1 MASHNVKLNKICCCC
16 CTWPDC
22 AQEGCW
28 GPRQSP
34 WWGRGLAPWPPSC
47 YTRGSHSL
55 PGSPQGMAASARWTG
70 ARNRPCWSLSL
81 HWASDVRVFAIW
93 LGGSWTKPERTDL
106 KSCKIILQ
114 FVMRMEM
121 DLSMNWAQQTQTT
134 LLESWWNSVAVW
146 NTTIGVCM
154 KFWWCR
160 HFIFKDGWRPPAPFP
175 PKSHSPP
182 GNAAPQSAHIHTN
195 ISSSWA
201 SHIFQDYPDIFESFD
216 QLNCFF
222 LMNSMIFFI
231 IPNVYKFYLINRFP
245 LFKLWFF

>member
-1 MASHNVKLNKICCCC
+1 MASHNVKLNEICCCC

-47 YTRGSHSL
+47 YRRGSHNL

-106 KSCKIILQ
+106 KSCKITLQ

-121 DLSMNWAQQTQTT
+121 DLSMKSEELGSTNTDNFIRILIKLCGCLKHYNRSLYEILMMPAFYFQRWLDTTRSIPTQI
-134 LLESWWNSVAVW
+134 SQ
-146 NTTIGVCM
+146 
-154 KFWWCR
+154 
-160 HFIFKDGWRPPAPFP
+160 PAGQRGTAISPYSYKHIVIVGEPYFP
-175 PKSHSPP
+175 R
-182 GNAAPQSAHIHTN
+182 
-195 ISSSWA
+195 
-201 SHIFQDYPDIFESFD
+201 IFEYFD
-216 QLNCFF
+216 QLSF
-222 LMNSMIFFI
+222 S
-231 IPNVYKFYLINRFP
+231 YE
-245 LFKLWFF
+245 

>member
-1 MASHNVKLNKICCCC
+1 MRWRWRWAWLTRSSSSRPTVGSPCWNPLQAYLKKNFQYMASHNVKLNEICCCCC

-121 DLSMNWAQQTQTT
+121 DLSM
-134 LLESWWNSVAVW
+134 
-146 NTTIGVCM
+146 
-154 KFWWCR
+154 
-160 HFIFKDGWRPPAPFP
+160 
-175 PKSHSPP
+175 
-182 GNAAPQSAHIHTN
+182 
-195 ISSSWA
+195 
-201 SHIFQDYPDIFESFD
+201 
-216 QLNCFF
+216 
-222 LMNSMIFFI
+222 
-231 IPNVYKFYLINRFP
+231 
-245 LFKLWFF
+245 